1 MLKPAETGT
10 NLVLYSA
17 AGNRPATHIGANIA
31 LTDKNWLRH
40 AARVV
45 LGGLILLFLGML
57 LRREIDRGW
66 GDIFI
71 IGHGRWDLLPLAAA
85 AILTGLTYGKKG
97 LRLAA
102 QAILVGAV
110 FLFLGRAIHEDW
122 GQITGRAWHF
132 KIPWMAASLILMSS
146 LYLSQASG
154 WLLILKRFGH
164 QVPLLP
170 GVFVWSKS
178 LLARYV
184 PGNVLMV
191 VGRVVMIEPF
201 GVPKR
206 VSFTSVI
213 YEQSLLAAA
222 SASVVSIALPL
233 WPALRGVS
241 PLIWLILLIPPMAV
255 MGLHPRVFGSAAN
268 FLLKKVRRQPIEEF
282 LPFRTV
288 IAFVG
293 YYALTL
299 ILSGLGL
306 YSLVRAVT
314 MISFSDLPIVI
325 ASAPLAWLLA
335 LFVFIS
341 PSGLG
346 VREGVYTFTLAFA
359 FNHESG
365 VASAFA
371 ILARFWQTMIEV
383 SFALT
388 VMLLAKKF
396 HRSRQG

>member
-1 MLKPAETGT
+1 M
-10 NLVLYSA
+10 
-17 AGNRPATHIGANIA
+17 
-31 LTDKNWLRH
+31 
-40 AARVV
+40 
-45 LGGLILLFLGML
+45 LGGLIVLLLGML
-57 LRREIDRGW
+57 IRREIDHGW
-66 GDIFI
+66 GDIFV
-71 IGHGRWDLLPLAAA
+71 IGHGKWDLLPLAAV

-110 FLFLGRAIHEDW
+110 FLFLGRAIHDDW
-122 GQITGRAWHF
+122 GQITGRTWNF
-132 KIPWMAASLILMSS
+132 KLPWMAASLALMSS
-146 LYLSQASG
+146 LYFTQASG
-154 WLLILKRFGH
+154 WLLILRRFGYR
-164 QVPLLP
+164 VPFLP
-170 GVFVWSKS
+170 GIFVWSKS

-206 VSFTSVI
+206 VSFSSVI

-222 SASVVSIALPL
+222 SASVVAIALPL

-241 PLIWLILLIPPMAV
+241 PLIWLILLIPPAAIL
-255 MGLHPRVFGSAAN
+255 GLSPKVFGGVAN
-268 FLLKKVRRQPIEEF
+268 FLLKKAHRQPIEEF
-282 LPFRTV
+282 LPFKSV
-288 IAFVG
+288 IAFIG
-293 YYALTL
+293 YYGLTL
-299 ILSGLGL
+299 TLSGLGL
-306 YSLVRAVT
+306 FSLVRAVT
-314 MISFSDLPIVI
+314 TISFINLPIVI

-346 VREGVYTFTLAFA
+346 VREGVYSFTLAFA

-388 VMLLAKKF
+388 IILLVKKF
-396 HRSRQG
+396 HRRRS

>member
-1 MLKPAETGT
+1 M
-10 NLVLYSA
+10 
-17 AGNRPATHIGANIA
+17 
-31 LTDKNWLRH
+31 
-40 AARVV
+40 
-45 LGGLILLFLGML
+45 LFLGML
-57 LRREIDRGW
+57 LRREIDQGW
-66 GDIFI
+66 ANIFNI
-71 IGHGRWDLLPLAAA
+71 SNGRWDLLPLVVVAT
-85 AILTGLTYGKKG
+85 LLGFTYGKNG

-122 GQITGRAWHF
+122 GEITGRSWQF
-132 KIPWMAASLILMSS
+132 KLPWMTASLVLMSS
-146 LYLSQASG
+146 LYLSQANG

-164 QVPLLP
+164 RVPFLP
-170 GVFVWSKS
+170 GIFVWSKS

-191 VGRVVMIEPF
+191 VGRVVMIEPY

-206 VSFTSVI
+206 ISFTSVI

-241 PLIWLILLIPPMAV
+241 PLIWLILLIPPAAI
-255 MGLHPRVFGSAAN
+255 MGLHPKVFGAVAN
-268 FLLKKVRRQPIEEF
+268 FLLKKGRRQPIEEF
-282 LPFRTV
+282 LPFKTV
-288 IAFVG
+288 IAFIG
-293 YYALTL
+293 YYGLTL
-299 ILSGLGL
+299 TLSGLGL
-306 YSLVRAVT
+306 FSLVRAVT
-314 MISFSDLPIVI
+314 VISFSNLPVVI

-383 SFALT
+383 FFALT
-388 VMLLAKKF
+388 VMLLVRKF
-396 HRSRQG
+396 HRRQKS